1 MVAKRKLTIETLTRL
16 GRRKL
21 AELLIAE
28 AAGNRRLKQALNLAI
43 AAEAGPE
50 VLGASLRK
58 RLATLSKSRSMLSY
72 DKGRE
77 LIAEL
82 DGLRTTI
89 VETIGPQDARLAFE
103 LLWELIDLHPSILE
117 SVDDSSGRVGTV
129 FRTACDDLGPLAQ
142 RAGMEPDALAV
153 TVFHKVTNNSYGIY
167 DGLIMSLDMA
177 LGRKGR
183 AALRGLLLQRRQQ
196 YLTQDKRVA
205 IAAGRH
211 DFTMSCLSLALRDIA
226 ESEGDADAFIDTYQ
240 GRDLANPRFASE
252 IALQLLRSGRAEE
265 ALVYLD
271 RAAPSAENRH
281 FGQTEWTDARI
292 AVLDALQRVDE
303 AQALRLAFFQAQL
316 SPSHL
321 RAYLDQLPDFDDV
334 EAETQ
339 ALDVVAQHPNFHAAL
354 AFLVGWPAYERAA
367 QLVYS
372 RIEEIDGDRYELL
385 DPAAVALEGKYP
397 LAAVLLRRAL
407 IEVTLQKGRATRYK
421 HAARHVREIVS
432 LNAQL
437 KNYADFETHDQFMAR
452 LLRAHPRKTGFWPLL
467 RD

>member
-1 MVAKRKLTIETLTRL
+1 MVAKRKLTIETLTKL

-28 AAGNRRLKQALNLAI
+28 AAGNRRLKQTLNLAI

-58 RLATLSKSRSMLSY
+58 RLAMLSKSRSMLSH

-89 VETIGPQDARLAFE
+89 VETIGPRDARLAFE
-103 LLWELIDLHPSILE
+103 LLWELIDLHPPILE
-117 SVDDSSGRVGTV
+117 SVDNSSGRVGTV

-142 RAGMEPDALAV
+142 RASMEPDGLAA

-196 YLTQDKRVA
+196 YLTQDKRAA
-205 IAAGRH
+205 IATGRY

-265 ALVYLD
+265 ALDYLD
-271 RAAPSAENRH
+271 RAVPSTEDRH

-292 AVLDALQRVDE
+292 AVLDALQRADE
-303 AQALRLAFFQAQL
+303 AQAVRLASFQARL

-321 RAYLDQLPDFDDV
+321 RAYLDRLPDFDDV
-334 EAETQ
+334 EAENTPRRRGSRSS
-339 ALDVVAQHPNFHAAL
+339 APWNRDARILL
-354 AFLVGWPAYERAA
+354 A
-367 QLVYS
+367 
-372 RIEEIDGDRYELL
+372 
-385 DPAAVALEGKYP
+385 
-397 LAAVLLRRAL
+397 
-407 IEVTLQKGRATRYK
+407 
-421 HAARHVREIVS
+421 
-432 LNAQL
+432 
-437 KNYADFETHDQFMAR
+437 
-452 LLRAHPRKTGFWPLL
+452 
-467 RD
+467 